1 MPCQAL
7 FLALGSV
14 KKRSLSSG
22 VKCGCVRSKRSA
34 NEYRACCG
42 KKRARCGGVGG
53 GGPGD
58 NSGAS
63 GRVRP
68 PGRAGL
74 GRDWEGRWESTM
86 DLEAGVMPC
95 TFEKEQRGQC
105 GWGGGGLGVEK
116 FHGDRRL
123 KEGFQLSLEGSVFL
137 EFLDP

>member
-1 MPCQAL
+1 M
-7 FLALGSV
+7 
-14 KKRSLSSG
+14 
-22 VKCGCVRSKRSA
+22 
-34 NEYRACCG
+34 
-42 KKRARCGGVGG
+42 GG

-58 NSGAS
+58 NSGAR

-105 GWGGGGLGVEK
+105 GWGGGGVGVEK
-116 FHGDRRL
+116 FHVDLRRL

-137 EFLDP
+137 EFLDPRRAGSIHGQEFFSFTGGRVPPKVRC